1 MSLLEGI
8 AASAVVAVA
17 AIAALAAALAG
28 SHVVAAP
35 AMRDAALVAARN
47 AAVEARAASAYDASA
62 AAAILAA
69 PAVTWTSG
77 SITLRS
83 SAGAQTL
90 AIVATSGA
98 ESASVTYPVVRETL
112 PQGAI
117 VDASGNVVAGH

>member
-8 AASAVVAVA
+8 AASAIVAVA
-17 AIAALAAALAG
+17 AIAALAATLAG
-28 SHVVAAP
+28 SHVAAAP
-35 AMRDAALVAARN
+35 AMRDAALVSARN

-69 PAVTWTSG
+69 PAETWTSG
-77 SITLRS
+77 GITLRS

-90 AIVATSGA
+90 SIVATSGA
-98 ESASVTYPVVRETL
+98 ESASVTYPIVREAL

-117 VDASGNVVAGH
+117 VDASGHVVGP

>member
-8 AASAVVAVA
+8 AASAIL
-17 AIAALAAALAG
+17 AIAALAALGATLAG

-69 PAVTWTSG
+69 PAATWTAG
-77 SITLRS
+77 NITLRS
-83 SAGAQTL
+83 SAEAQAL
-90 AIVATSGA
+90 AIVASSGA
-98 ESASVTYPVVRETL
+98 ENAGIVYPILREAL
-112 PQGAI
+112 PQGSI
-117 VDASGNVVAGH
+117 VNTSGNFVAP